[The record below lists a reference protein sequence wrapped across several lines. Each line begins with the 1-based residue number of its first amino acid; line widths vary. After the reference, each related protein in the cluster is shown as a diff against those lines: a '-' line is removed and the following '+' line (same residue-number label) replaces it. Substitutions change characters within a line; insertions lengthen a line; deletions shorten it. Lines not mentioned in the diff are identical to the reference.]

1 MIPVQASNAPGMGA
15 ASCEL
20 RAESGPVSQ
29 GSGFRWGPSN
39 QPSLHPAFI
48 IRLDCLLSQGV
59 CWSQGLLPPGALRPR
74 GREVGKDVNRGYGP
88 SLRH

>member
-1 MIPVQASNAPGMGA
+1 MIPVWASNAPGMGA

-20 RAESGPVSQ
+20 GAESGPVSQ
-29 GSGFRWGPSN
+29 GSGFRWGLRN
-39 QPSLHPAFI
+39 QRCLHPAFI
-48 IRLDCLLSQGV
+48 LRLDCLLSQSV

-74 GREVGKDVNRGYGP
+74 GQEVGRDVNRGCGP